1 MLIGEK
7 IKSPGD
13 NQTWQLVLQLREIVS
28 LICAPAISA
37 GQNAYLRVLI
47 DEYLHFRK
55 QAFPGQPLK
64 PKHHNVSHYP
74 GLIMPFGPLIRLWTL
89 RFESKHTFFNQCARK
104 LHNFKN
110 VCSTLVERHQLLQAY
125 LNAGNLFP
133 PAVGVEKA
141 AEFFPTDYNHSI
153 RNLAS
158 SFDFG
163 PDNTLIAHEATVKGT
178 KYKNNVL
185 VVINENSEGLVM
197 GKIIV
202 VLGSAVYFVIKKCK
216 ALFLHDTGVYSLTP
230 IQECYCCVKHDDL
243 ADYYPLPEY
252 ALFDMPIVVP
262 HHSFLSTDSNGDLG
276 GRAEGGPP

>member
-13 NQTWQLVLQLREIVS
+13 NQTWQLALQLREIVS

-37 GQNAYLRVLI
+37 GQIAYLRVLI

-64 PKHHNVSHYP
+64 PKHHYVSHYP
-74 GLIMPFGPLIRLWTL
+74 GLIIRLWTL

-110 VCSTLVERHQLLQAY
+110 MCSTLVERHQLLQAY

-133 PAVGVEKA
+133 PAVGAEKA
-141 AEFFPTDYNHSI
+141 AEFFPIDYNHSI

-158 SFDFG
+158 SFAFG

-178 KYKNNVL
+178 KYK
-185 VVINENSEGLVM
+185 
-197 GKIIV
+197 KIC
-202 VLGSAVYFVIKKCK
+202 L
-216 ALFLHDTGVYSLTP
+216 LL
-230 IQECYCCVKHDDL
+230 
-243 ADYYPLPEY
+243 
-252 ALFDMPIVVP
+252 
-262 HHSFLSTDSNGDLG
+262 
-276 GRAEGGPP
+276 